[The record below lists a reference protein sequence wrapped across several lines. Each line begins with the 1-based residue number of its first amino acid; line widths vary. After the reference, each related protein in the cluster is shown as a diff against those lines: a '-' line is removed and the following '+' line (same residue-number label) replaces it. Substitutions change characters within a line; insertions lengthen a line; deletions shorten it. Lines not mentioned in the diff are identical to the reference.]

1 MKIRLISYSKRGRD
15 TARDIAAALEAEGH
29 ECRRFALPKHL
40 GEGDEPLTVSGSEW
54 AGEGFKEADALVF
67 CCAAGIAVRAIA
79 PWVKDKT
86 TDPAVVV
93 TDEKGIFAVP
103 VLSGHI
109 GGANEL
115 AIEIA
120 RVTGGTPV
128 VTTATDVNGL
138 FAVDVFAEKNG
149 LYITDMKL
157 AKEVSAALVAGK
169 KVAFRSDIP
178 WKGELPA
185 CLSEEPQDIG
195 VYVSAKDGPEPFEKT
210 LRLVPRR
217 FAAGVGCRRGKPEED
232 LERFVSARLKE
243 CGVSPRELRCIAS
256 IDIKKDEQ
264 GLIALAEKLGV
275 PFVTYSAEELM
286 RVPGEFTT
294 SEFVRSQTGVDSV
307 CERAAVRAA
316 CGKLKVKKQAADGMT
331 FALAEYEEALRFE

>member
-1 MKIRLISYSKRGRD
+1 MKIRLISYSERGRD
-15 TARDIAAALEAEGH
+15 TARDIASALAAAGH
-29 ECRRFALPKHL
+29 ECRRFALPKYL
-40 GEGDEPLTVSGSEW
+40 SEGDEPLTVSSSAW
-54 AGEGFKEADALVF
+54 AGEGFKDSDALVF

-93 TDEKGIFAVP
+93 TDEKGLFAVP
-103 VLSGHI
+103 ILSGHI

-115 AIEIA
+115 AVEIA
-120 RVTGGTPV
+120 GITGGTPV

-149 LYITDMKL
+149 LYISDMKL

-169 KVAFRSDIP
+169 KAAFRSDIP
-178 WKGELPA
+178 WEGELPA
-185 CLSEEPQDIG
+185 CLTEEPREIG
-195 VYVSAKDGPEPFEKT
+195 VFVSARECDGPFEKT
-210 LRLVPRR
+210 LRLIRRR

-232 LERFVSARLKE
+232 LEKFVSAQLEK

-264 GLIALAEKLGV
+264 GLKALAAKLGI
-275 PFVTYSAEELM
+275 PFVTYSAGELM
-286 RVPGEFTT
+286 SVRGEFTV

-316 CGKLKVKKQAADGMT
+316 GGRLKVKKQAADGMT
-331 FALAEYEEALRFE
+331 FALAEYEEALHFE

>member
-1 MKIRLISYSKRGRD
+1 MKIRLISYSQRGRD
-15 TARDIAAALEAEGH
+15 TARDIAAALAAEGH
-29 ECRRFALPKHL
+29 ECRRFALPKYL
-40 GEGDEPLTVSGSEW
+40 SEGDEPLTVSCSEW
-54 AGEGFKEADALVF
+54 AGEGFKDADALIF

-93 TDEKGIFAVP
+93 TDEKGLFVVP

-120 RVTGGTPV
+120 RITGGTPV

-138 FAVDVFAEKNG
+138 FAVDVFAEKND
-149 LYITDMKL
+149 LFITDMKL

-178 WKGELPA
+178 WKGKLPA
-185 CLSEEPQDIG
+185 GLTEEPQDIG
-195 VYVSAKDGPEPFEKT
+195 VYVSSKEDAEPFRTT
-210 LRLVPRR
+210 LRLIPRR
-217 FAAGVGCRRGKPEED
+217 FAAGVGCRRGKSLED
-232 LERFVSARLKE
+232 LRAFVSAQLE
-243 CGVSPRELRCIAS
+243 DCGVSQRELRCIAS
-256 IDIKKDEQ
+256 IDIKNDEP
-264 GLIALAEKLGV
+264 GLIALADELRV
-275 PFVTYSAEELM
+275 PFLTYTAEELM
-286 RVPGEFTT
+286 SAPGEFSV

-307 CERAAVRAA
+307 CERAAVVASG
-316 CGKLKVKKQAADGMT
+316 GKLIRNKTAADGMT
-331 FALAEYEEALRFE
+331 FALAKYEEALHFE